1 MAVQTIPDLTQ
12 PENAKYFVREWA
24 IAHPDEWIENILGCS
39 MWTIPKLITRAVFRK
54 KSDGATTRVVVPSCT
69 SSSKSHTAA
78 RIAIA
83 FLYNFYPSTV
93 ITTAPTYRQVEE
105 ILWREIANSWSGARF
120 ALGGELKQTK
130 MELDKNWFAI
140 GLSTDEPERFQGL
153 HNKYVLVIGDEASG
167 LPPTVYA
174 AMENPLAAGEFRSL
188 LLIGNP
194 TQPTGNFKDAYINE
208 NGLYQTFQI
217 SCFDTPNF
225 TEFGITMED
234 IRENKW
240 KEKIAGRPIPRPYLI
255 TPEWVYERFLEWG
268 EHNFLFQCYCLGRF
282 PEQGVNTLIP
292 EWAIGEAM
300 NSIQAEPKGQIVA
313 ALDVA
318 RYGTDESVFMCRQGN
333 KIIAM
338 EHWMHQDNTFS
349 AGRTANLI
357 KQYKPVITRI
367 DSVGTGSGT
376 YDILLA
382 NGLPV
387 DEFNGA
393 GQALDKEIFANI
405 RAELYFALSQKLQNH
420 ELQLPKDSKLNA
432 QLVDIRYRYNVRNQ
446 LLIESKEEARS
457 RGVKSPDRADALMML
472 WKPVVESLIQQGQN
486 VSYFL

>member
-1 MAVQTIPDLTQ
+1 MTTQTIPDLTL
-12 PENAKYFVREWA
+12 PENARKFRDWA
-24 IAHPDEWIENILGCS
+24 VAYPDIWIENILGCS
-39 MWTIPKLITRAVFRK
+39 MWSTPKLIARAVFHQK
-54 KSDGATTRVVVPSCT
+54 ADGATTRVCVASCT
-69 SSSKSHTAA
+69 SVGKSHTAA
-78 RIAIA
+78 RIAIC
-83 FLYNFYPSTV
+83 FLYNFKPCTV

-105 ILWREIANSWSGARF
+105 ILWREISSAWASARF
-120 ALGGELKQTK
+120 ALGGNLKQTK
-130 MELDKNWFAI
+130 IEIEKDWFAI

-174 AMENPLAAGEFRSL
+174 AIENPLAAGEFRSL

-194 TQPTGNFKDAYINE
+194 TQPTGNFKDAFINE
-208 NGLYQTFQI
+208 SGLYQTFQI

-240 KEKIAGRPIPRPYLI
+240 KEKIAGRPMLRPYLI
-255 TPEWVYERFLEWG
+255 TPEWVYERYLEWG

-292 EWAIGEAM
+292 EWAVGQAM
-300 NSIQAEPKGQIVA
+300 NSIEQEPKGQVVA
-313 ALDVA
+313 ALDVS
-318 RYGTDESVFMCRQGN
+318 RYGTDETVFMARQGN
-333 KIIAM
+333 RIIAM

-376 YDILLA
+376 YDILQA
-382 NGLPV
+382 NGLAV
-387 DEFNGA
+387 EEFNGA
-393 GQALDKEIFANI
+393 EQALDKEIFGNI
-405 RAELYFALSQKLQNH
+405 RAELYFALANKLQNG
-420 ELQLPKDSKLNA
+420 EIQLPKDSKLNA
-432 QLVDIRYRYNVRNQ
+432 QLVDIRYRYNVKNQ

-472 WKPVVESLIQQGQN
+472 FKPVAESLITSGQN